1 MTQEFVLASGSQARQ
16 DMLRSV
22 NLDFEVVPAKVDEA
36 AIKDALFAEG
46 APPRDIADALAEAK
60 AQKVSLK
67 RPGCLVLGCDQV
79 LAHDGTILS
88 KPKTR
93 EDAADHLRR
102 LADDRHQLLSAI
114 VASEDG
120 KPVWRHV
127 GVVRLRMRPVSEA
140 YLTQY
145 LDRNWPAIGN
155 AVGAYHLEGEGARLF
170 VSIEGDYFSVLGLPL
185 LPLLSWL
192 AMRGTIET

>member
-1 MTQEFVLASGSQARQ
+1 MSGRLVLASGSQARQ
-16 DMLRSV
+16 DMLRAV
-22 NLDFEVVPAKVDEA
+22 NIGFDVAPAKVDED
-36 AIKDALFAEG
+36 AIKAALLAES
-46 APPRDIADALAEAK
+46 AAPRDIADALAEAK

-67 RPGCLVLGCDQV
+67 RPGDLVIGCDQV
-79 LAHDGTILS
+79 LAYDGNILS
-88 KPKTR
+88 KPKSR
-93 EDAADHLRR
+93 DEAEDQLRR
-102 LADDRHQLLSAI
+102 LSDDRHQLLSAA

-127 GVVRLRMRPVSEA
+127 GVVRLRMRALSDA
-140 YLTQY
+140 YMAAY
-145 LDRNWPAIGN
+145 LDRNWPAVGD

-192 AMRGTIET
+192 ALRGTIKT